1 MSSRKR
7 SASGAA
13 NTTPPAPVE
22 VVDAVVSEVLH
33 DVDGVPDEMVPFG
46 ADCAGSYEG
55 VPGPEDAE
63 DAGDADAG
71 DEGDADAG
79 DEGDADAGDEGEDE
93 KVAVGPATVKR
104 GKWKTGGKAGGG
116 EPLPPAAPKEKQPLY
131 KSRFTSVEIAD
142 QIYDAA
148 HCFTQGWQPKR
159 VRDHLRETYGIT
171 NISVLESRCREARG
185 VLLRDISAID
195 KRELVA
201 QVSTVMFEVMKQAME
216 KGQGNNVVGAA
227 RLLLE
232 QAGLVGRKQ

>member
-63 DAGDADAG
+63 DAGD
-71 DEGDADAG
+71 
-79 DEGDADAGDEGEDE
+79 EGDADAGDEGEDE
-93 KVAVGPATVKR
+93 EVEKVAVGPATVKR
-104 GKWKTGGKAGGG
+104 GRWKTGGKAGGG